1 MKLPHVLSFV
11 FLFLGNSY
19 LSGTDIDSS
28 FSVKWHN
35 DSWGSGGLFPAG
47 PPWNMVG
54 PYDFDNDGFGDFIVS
69 SSYAGQYCNGVY
81 HYEAV
86 SDDSVE
92 IQWVYTFYDL
102 SCDYD
107 AYSSIAVGDL
117 DGDNNQEIISLVDT
131 SPGVSGQNGLQ
142 VFEWNPDSM
151 SFLSTA
157 SYTWS
162 MGLDSVWEAAQILVE
177 DLDGDSKDEVVVS
190 IMDGPW
196 EEIGVGGSSRLMIFE
211 LDTVLYDTT
220 YNDDGTINTTN
231 DSAIFSIEFEDNSWT
246 NWSGY
251 NISTGDLDND
261 GFTEIYIVAFDFYHV
276 IVFENTMANEY
287 EYQTD
292 FYVSSEA
299 YEFGNQSLVV
309 TDMNGDGNNELFAV
323 TSGTKSGEIPLT
335 PGKLYGAG
343 NIEDVSLLT
352 FSDFNYF
359 ASYEGGLRQI
369 VTGDADNDGKL
380 NLYLAGHY
388 DESLYDWEYIGQDP
402 VDVSSYSER
411 VIFMDDTTD
420 DGGFGL
426 DQGKVRVAKLFVG
439 DLDND
444 EAGDVVFTSASFA
457 ADKPHIYFLEHS
469 GVLDV
474 GSDNEIIPDKIAI
487 SQNYPNPFNPI
498 TRFVYTIDKPGAAS
512 LKIYDVMGKL
522 IYSVFDEY
530 KEIGTFEAE
539 WRSTDKN
546 NQAVSSGVYF
556 YKLNYD
562 GGSVTKKMVLS
573 K

>member
-1 MKLPHVLSFV
+1 MKTLYHFFFAFILLGNG
-11 FLFLGNSY
+11 FLFS
-19 LSGTDIDSS
+19 TDMDSS
-28 FSVKWHN
+28 FSVKWEN

-54 PYDFDNDGFGDFIVS
+54 PYDFDNDGFGDFVVS
-69 SSYAGQYCNGVY
+69 SSYAGQYCNGAY

-86 SDDSVE
+86 SNDSIE

-142 VFEWNPDSM
+142 VFEWSPDSM
-151 SFLSTA
+151 SFLSSP
-157 SYTWS
+157 SYTWN

-177 DLDGDSKDEVVVS
+177 DLDGDFKDEIVVS

-196 EEIGVGGSSRLMIFE
+196 EQIGNGGSSRLMIFE
-211 LDTVLYDTT
+211 LDTVFYDTT
-220 YNDDGTINTTN
+220 YNDDGTINTIS
-231 DSAIFSIEFEDNSWT
+231 DSALFSVEFEDDSWT

-276 IVFENTMANEY
+276 IVFENTMEDEY

-299 YEFGNQSLVV
+299 YEFGNQSLII
-309 TDMNGDGNNELFAV
+309 TDMNGDGNNELFAA

-343 NIEDVSLLT
+343 NVEDVSQLT

-369 VTGDADNDGKL
+369 VVGDADNDGNP

-388 DESLYDWEYIGQDP
+388 DEALYDWEYIGQDP
-402 VDVSSYSER
+402 LNASSYFEH

-426 DQGKVRVAKLFVG
+426 DQGKVRVANLFVG

-444 EAGDVVFTSASFA
+444 EVGDIVFTSASFA
-457 ADKPHIYFLEHS
+457 ADKSHIYFLEHS

-474 GSDNEIIPDKIAI
+474 RRDNEMTPDEISI
-487 SQNYPNPFNPI
+487 SQNYPNPFNPF
-498 TRFVYTIDKPGAAS
+498 TKFVYTINNPGVAS
-512 LKIYDVMGKL
+512 LKIYDVTGKL
-522 IYSVFDEY
+522 IYTVFDAY
-530 KEIGTFEAE
+530 REIGTFEEE
-539 WRSTDKN
+539 WRSVDEN

-556 YKLNYD
+556 YNLSLAT
-562 GGSVTKKMVLS
+562 GSVTKKMVLS

>member
-1 MKLPHVLSFV
+1 MKSIHLFIFV
-11 FLFLGNSY
+11 FLFIGNGY
-19 LSGTDIDSS
+19 LFSTDTDSS
-28 FSVKWHN
+28 FSVKWEN
-35 DSWGSGGLFPAG
+35 GSWGSGGLFPAG

-54 PYDFDNDGFGDFIVS
+54 PYDFDNDGFGDFVLS
-69 SSYAGQYCNGVY
+69 SSYAGQYCNGIY

-86 SDDSVE
+86 SNDSLE

-142 VFEWNPDSM
+142 VFEWSPDSM
-151 SFLSTA
+151 SFLSTP
-157 SYTWS
+157 SYTWN
-162 MGLDSVWEAAQILVE
+162 MGLDSVWEAAQVLVE
-177 DLDGDSKDEVVVS
+177 DLDGDFKDEIVVS

-196 EEIGVGGSSRLMIFE
+196 EQLGNGGSSRLMIFE

-220 YNDDGTINTTN
+220 YNDDGTINTIS
-231 DSAIFSIEFEDNSWT
+231 DSASFSIEFENDSWT

-261 GFTEIYIVAFDFYHV
+261 GFTEVYIVAFDFYHV
-276 IVFENTMANEY
+276 IVFENTMENEY

-299 YEFGNQSLVV
+299 YEFGNQSLII
-309 TDMNGDGNNELFAV
+309 TDMNGDGNNELFAA
-323 TSGTKSGEIPLT
+323 TSGTKLGEVPLT

-343 NIEDVSLLT
+343 NVEDVSLLT

-369 VTGDADNDGKL
+369 VTGDVDNDGKP

-388 DESLYDWEYIGQDP
+388 DEALYDWEYIGQDP
-402 VDVSSYSER
+402 LDVSSYSEH

-444 EAGDVVFTSASFA
+444 EIGDIVFTSASFA
-457 ADKPHIYFLEHS
+457 ADKSHIYFLEHS

-474 GSDNEIIPDKIAI
+474 GKDNKMIPDEIAI
-487 SQNYPNPFNPI
+487 SQNYPNPFNPL
-498 TRFVYTIDKPGAAS
+498 TKFVYTINNPGVAS
-512 LKIYDVMGKL
+512 LKIYDVTGKL
-522 IYSVFDEY
+522 IYTVFDEY
-530 KEIGTFEAE
+530 RGIGTFEEE
-539 WRSTDKN
+539 WRSTDEK

-556 YKLNYD
+556 YNLSLAT
-562 GGSVTKKMVLS
+562 GSVTKKMVLS

>member
-1 MKLPHVLSFV
+1 MKLACILSFIV
-11 FLFLGNSY
+11 VCTGNNSLF
-19 LSGTDIDSS
+19 GTEIDSS
-28 FSVKWHN
+28 FSVKWSN

-47 PPWNMVG
+47 PPWSMVG
-54 PYDFDNDGFGDFIVS
+54 PYDFDNDGYGDFVVA
-69 SSYAGQYCNGVY
+69 SSYAGQYCNGIY
-81 HYEAV
+81 HYEATTN
-86 SDDSVE
+86 DSID

-107 AYSSIAVGDL
+107 AYSSVAVGDL
-117 DGDNNQEIISLVDT
+117 DGDNNKEIVSLVDT
-131 SPGVSGQNGLQ
+131 SPGVTGQNGLQ

-151 SFLSTA
+151 SFLSTP
-157 SYTWS
+157 SYTWD

-196 EEIGVGGSSRLMIFE
+196 TQLGIGGSSRMMIFE
-211 LDTVLYDTT
+211 LDTIIYDTT
-220 YNDDGTINTTN
+220 LNNDGTIGAIN
-231 DSAIFSIEFEDNSWT
+231 DSSVFTIEYEDNSWT

-261 GFTEIYIVAFDFYHV
+261 GLTEIYIVAFDFYHV
-276 IVFENTMANEY
+276 IVFENTIVNEY

-299 YEFGNQSLVV
+299 YEFGNQSMVI
-309 TDMNGDGNNELFAV
+309 TDINGDGANELFAV

-335 PGKLYGAG
+335 PGRLYAAG

-352 FSDFNYF
+352 FSDFHYF

-369 VTGDADNDGKL
+369 VSGDVDNDGNS

-388 DESLYDWEYIGQDP
+388 DESIYDWEYLGQDP
-402 VDVSSYSER
+402 TDVLSYTES

-444 EAGDVVFTSASFA
+444 ESGDVVFTSASFA
-457 ADKPHIYFLEHS
+457 ADKPHIFFLEHS
-469 GVLDV
+469 GILDIEN
-474 GSDNEIIPDKIAI
+474 DNNMVPDKIFI
-487 SQNYPNPFNPI
+487 SQNYPNPFNP
-498 TRFVYTIDKPGAAS
+498 TTKFAYTIDKPGIAS

-522 IYSVFDEY
+522 IYTVFDGY
-530 KEIGTFEAE
+530 KAPGAYEEKWTVAN
-539 WRSTDKN
+539 KN
-546 NQAVSSGVYF
+546 NQLLSSGIYF
-556 YKLNYD
+556 YNLSS
-562 GGSVTKKMVLS
+562 GGKSITKKMVLS